1 MAKINF
7 YLKGVPSP
15 EALANILKKDRMR
28 YTELVHLRRPIIC
41 SISFDGRREVIST
54 QISISVQFW
63 DVKKQEV
70 KSGKDAPASRKK
82 INDSLA
88 EKKRIVYDI
97 IENAQIQEQYIERK
111 QLASIFRE
119 EKIDENLDTL
129 EAVFN
134 KFKAEHRTSEGFS
147 VKHRTA
153 QKYIT
158 LMNHMVAFQ
167 TDDKFIPK
175 RITNEWVDKFKK
187 FLLNR
192 ELNDNS
198 VAKYIT
204 GLKTL
209 KKYLLSIGIKLPA
222 QLEDVK
228 VVERDQIVNIL
239 EMQELEVLE
248 QFEFQSIFHS
258 QVRDVFLFQCY
269 TGQRYSDIEQI
280 TRNCITTKDG
290 FTVWLLSTQ
299 KTDENLVIPINK
311 KAVKILESYKK
322 LSTPLPRFTNQY
334 FNRML
339 KELAKEAG
347 LSRVVKEV
355 SFHNNQKKEITMPLH
370 DAISSHIARK
380 SFISLSTQKGIPER
394 FVRDIS
400 GHKSERS
407 FKKYLNLGNSHL
419 DAILKA
425 WD

>member
-7 YLKGVPSP
+7 YLKGTSSQ
-15 EALANILKKDRMR
+15 ETLENLQKNDKQHYLEMISQL
-28 YTELVHLRRPIIC
+28 RPIIC
-41 SISFDGRREVIST
+41 SISFNGRREIIST
-54 QISISVQFW
+54 QIAISIQYW
-63 DVKKQEV
+63 DIKKQEV
-70 KSGKDAPASRKK
+70 KSGKDAPFNRKK
-82 INDSLA
+82 INDTLV
-88 EKKRIVYDI
+88 EKKRKVYDI
-97 IENAQIQEQYIERK
+97 IEDAQLQEVYIERK
-111 QLASIFRE
+111 QLASIFR
-119 EKIDENLDTL
+119 DERVDESLETL
-129 EAVFN
+129 EAVFK
-134 KFKAEHRTSEGFS
+134 KFKAEHRTNDGFA

-153 QKYIT
+153 QKYVT
-158 LMNHMVAFQ
+158 LMNHMILFQ

-175 RITNEWVDKFKK
+175 RITNEWVEKFRK
-187 FLLNR
+187 FLLDR

-209 KKYLLSIGIKLPA
+209 KKYLQTIGIKLPA

-239 EMQELEVLE
+239 EMRELEILE
-248 QFEFQSIFHS
+248 QFEFESIFYA

-311 KAVKILESYKK
+311 KAVKILEKYKK
-322 LSTPLPRFTNQY
+322 LPTPLPRFTNQY

-347 LSRVVKEV
+347 LKRVVKEV
-355 SFHNNQKKEITMPLH
+355 SFHNNQKREITMPLH

-400 GHKSERS
+400 GHKSEKS
-407 FKKYLNLGNSHL
+407 FKKYLNLGNAHL
-419 DAILKA
+419 DAIMKA